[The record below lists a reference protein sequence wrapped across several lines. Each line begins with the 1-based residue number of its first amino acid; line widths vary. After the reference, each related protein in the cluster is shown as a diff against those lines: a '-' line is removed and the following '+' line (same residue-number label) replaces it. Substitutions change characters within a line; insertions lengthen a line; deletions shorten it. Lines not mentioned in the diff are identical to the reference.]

1 MTNTVTNQKSQTSY
15 KAQKI
20 ISNVIIYA
28 FLIFLLLLSIVPFY
42 LVVVNATHSS
52 FDIVTK
58 LNLLPGKNTLENY
71 TTMQSHVNIWCG
83 FLNSLCV
90 AVPFTFFTGYFGALT
105 AFGFAKYHFK
115 GKKTLFAIVLAS
127 MMLPS
132 QLSIIGFYQLNLKLN
147 MLNTYTS
154 LILPGIAN
162 ASAVF
167 FLRGIIEQ
175 SIPLSMME
183 AARLEGCGEW
193 KIFNRIVLPCIM
205 PGVATMCIFNFVS
218 CWNNYMGPLIIDL
231 G

>member
-28 FLIFLLLLSIVPFY
+28 FLISLLLLSIVPFY

-71 TTMQSHVNIWCG
+71 TTMQSHVNIWRG

-183 AARLEGCGEW
+183 AA
-193 KIFNRIVLPCIM
+193 
-205 PGVATMCIFNFVS
+205 
-218 CWNNYMGPLIIDL
+218 
-231 G
+231 

>member
-71 TTMQSHVNIWCG
+71 TTMQSHVNIWRG

-90 AVPFTFFTGYFGALT
+90 AVPFTFFTGYFGASSTRTFTDFFFALSD
-105 AFGFAKYHFK
+105 FGRPI
-115 GKKTLFAIVLAS
+115 FAIAVLIPPQQQYTYCEAES
-127 MMLPS
+127 KFKICPSEFSNVQFMALITEYERIPDSVQKSHSLPKQPCQFCK
-132 QLSIIGFYQLNLKLN
+132 QL
-147 MLNTYTS
+147 
-154 LILPGIAN
+154 
-162 ASAVF
+162 
-167 FLRGIIEQ
+167 
-175 SIPLSMME
+175 
-183 AARLEGCGEW
+183 
-193 KIFNRIVLPCIM
+193 
-205 PGVATMCIFNFVS
+205 
-218 CWNNYMGPLIIDL
+218 
-231 G
+231 